1 MQLHCVYRKKRKKG
15 SEIMAN
21 EQNLR
26 PGEYKLSQEEAK
38 KGGIAS
44 GEARR
49 RKKSLREKAKL
60 LMSLSVQDQEELY
73 KAKEL
78 GLADEDIDLEMINL
92 IHMHNIIKKENFNS
106 VGAFNSLKDL
116 TDEEQENGNTQQPI
130 LNINI
135 QGSDK
140 LKEAFYEKEESE

>member
-1 MQLHCVYRKKRKKG
+1 
-15 SEIMAN
+15 MAN

-44 GEARR
+44 GESRR

-73 KAKEL
+73 KAKQL
-78 GLADEDIDLEMINL
+78 GLADEDIDLEMVNL

-140 LKEAFYEKEESE
+140 LKEAFYEKEEQE

>member
-1 MQLHCVYRKKRKKG
+1 
-15 SEIMAN
+15 MAN
-21 EQNLR
+21 IQNLIPNSER
-26 PGEYKLSQEEAK
+26 TPKELREMTRKA
-38 KGGIAS
+38 GIAS

-49 RKKSLREKAKL
+49 RKKTLREKAKL
-60 LMSLSVQDQEELY
+60 LMSLSVKDQEELY

-78 GLADEDIDLEMINL
+78 GLADEDIDLEMVNL

-116 TDEEQENGNTQQPI
+116 TDEAQENGNTQQPI

-140 LKEAFYEKEESE
+140 LKEVFYEKEEQE

>member
-1 MQLHCVYRKKRKKG
+1 
-15 SEIMAN
+15 MAN
-21 EQNLR
+21 IQNLIPNSER
-26 PGEYKLSQEEAK
+26 TPEELREMTRKA
-38 KGGIAS
+38 GIAS

-73 KAKEL
+73 KAKQL
-78 GLADEDIDLEMINL
+78 GLADEDIDLEMVNL

-116 TDEEQENGNTQQPI
+116 TDEAQESGNTQQPI

-135 QGSDK
+135 QGSDT
-140 LKEAFYEKEESE
+140 LKEVFYEKEEQE

>member
-1 MQLHCVYRKKRKKG
+1 
-15 SEIMAN
+15 MAN

-44 GEARR
+44 GESRR

-73 KAKEL
+73 KAKQL
-78 GLADEDIDLEMINL
+78 GLADDDIDLEMINL

-135 QGSDK
+135 QGSDT
-140 LKEAFYEKEESE
+140 LKEAFYEKEEQE

>member
-1 MQLHCVYRKKRKKG
+1 
-15 SEIMAN
+15 MAN
-21 EQNLR
+21 IQNLIPNSER
-26 PGEYKLSQEEAK
+26 TPEELREMTRKA
-38 KGGIAS
+38 GIAS

-60 LMSLSVQDQEELY
+60 LMSLSVKDQEELY
-73 KAKEL
+73 KAKQL
-78 GLADEDIDLEMINL
+78 GLADDDIDLEMVNL

-140 LKEAFYEKEESE
+140 LKEVFYEKEEQE

>member
-1 MQLHCVYRKKRKKG
+1 
-15 SEIMAN
+15 MAN
-21 EQNLR
+21 IQNLIPNSER
-26 PGEYKLSQEEAK
+26 TPEELREMTRKA
-38 KGGIAS
+38 GIAS

-60 LMSLSVQDQEELY
+60 LMSLSVKDQEELY
-73 KAKEL
+73 KAKQL
-78 GLADEDIDLEMINL
+78 GLADDDIDLEMVNL

-135 QGSDK
+135 QGSDT
-140 LKEAFYEKEESE
+140 LKEAFYEKEEQE

>member
-1 MQLHCVYRKKRKKG
+1 
-15 SEIMAN
+15 MAN
-21 EQNLR
+21 IQNLIPNSER
-26 PGEYKLSQEEAK
+26 TPEELREMTRKA
-38 KGGIAS
+38 GIAS

-78 GLADEDIDLEMINL
+78 GLADDDIDLEMMNL

-140 LKEAFYEKEESE
+140 LKEAFYEKEEQE

>member
-1 MQLHCVYRKKRKKG
+1 
-15 SEIMAN
+15 MAN
-21 EQNLR
+21 IQNLI
-26 PGEYKLSQEEAK
+26 PNSQRSPEELREMTR

-78 GLADEDIDLEMINL
+78 GLANEDIDLEMMNL

-130 LNINI
+130 LNITINNE
-135 QGSDK
+135 DK
-140 LKEAFYEKEESE
+140 LKEAFYEQEEKK